1 LRVLW
6 SKTKVLAYIIRTRVV
21 EGRCK
26 SHLRKLVPQS
36 AGHPFIQICGVGSC
50 VSICGEKKICS
61 AEKGK
66 QSQFSRR
73 VMKKIF
79 RHLVV
84 MMGVGLWFILGGGSS
99 HSQNLPPVFDPVG
112 TCYVNEGDTL
122 NINLF
127 ATDPDGDILKIWVLG
142 SPPNVVFSDDG
153 EGYANFCWVPEFI
166 GPQSSS
172 GSPFELFFVASDGSL
187 ATQMEVKVNVINVN
201 RPPELILPDSFSI
214 GANTE
219 LVFQVRAEDKDKEEV
234 RIRAV
239 DLPGG
244 AGLDEEGIFSW
255 TPELADTGAHTP
267 VFEAIDLSGG
277 NDLKEAHIR
286 VIPPSP
292 YVLSIGMVE
301 VLVGGEVRVPIN
313 LNNPDTVS
321 GMELLIQYDPTT
333 YTFLGLTK
341 DGTRVSEWEYYV
353 CRERSEGLFELI
365 KIVGIADFPNELS
378 TLPLLP
384 GDGPIA
390 YLNFKMTS
398 NTQYAGLLIPLEF
411 YYFDFTDNT
420 LSNFGG
426 EFIPRDKINFTN
438 GGVLLEAGKTLLG
451 DINLNGIPFDVG
463 DPVVLARHLVYGTPL
478 NQQQL
483 LNSDVNQ
490 DGYWATLADLM
501 YMIMRIQEGGSPPY
515 VEPDPQTEVAKA
527 KVTISDQPA
536 MTSFSLGSET
546 EMGGLL
552 FVFKETNID
561 SGAIKLSPEIQDM
574 DIYTYQD
581 ADELKVMIISTE
593 GKCIHAGERCLFT
606 IEGEGALDSVEIS
619 ISDSEG
625 NLVGVK
631 TIYEQRS
638 TLPRAYSLSQN
649 YPNPFNPVTSI
660 QYAVGS
666 KQTKAADGGLWT
678 ADNSTQHV
686 TLKVYNI
693 LGQLV
698 RILVDEEKLPGTYQV
713 VWDGKDQNK
722 EEVSSGIYFYRLK
735 ASDYVE
741 AKKMILLK

>member
-1 LRVLW
+1 
-6 SKTKVLAYIIRTRVV
+6 
-21 EGRCK
+21 
-26 SHLRKLVPQS
+26 
-36 AGHPFIQICGVGSC
+36 
-50 VSICGEKKICS
+50 
-61 AEKGK
+61 
-66 QSQFSRR
+66 
-73 VMKKIF
+73 M
-79 RHLVV
+79 V
-84 MMGVGLWFILGGGSS
+84 MMGVGLCVIFGGGSS

-142 SPPNVVFSDDG
+142 SPPDVVFSDDG

-172 GSPFELFFVASDGSL
+172 GSPFEFFFVASDGSL
-187 ATQMEVKVNVINVN
+187 STQMEVKVNVINVN
-201 RPPELILPDSFSI
+201 RAPELILPDSFSI
-214 GANTE
+214 GATTE

-234 RIRAV
+234 RIGVV

-255 TPELADTGAHTP
+255 TPGLADTGAHTV

-292 YVLSIGMVE
+292 YVLSIGTVE
-301 VLVGGEVRVPIN
+301 ALVGGKVKIPIN

-321 GMELLIQYDPTT
+321 GMELLIRYDPTT

-341 DGTRVSEWEYYV
+341 NGTRVSEWEYHVY
-353 CRERSEGLFELI
+353 RERTGGLFELI

-378 TLPLLP
+378 TPSLSP
-384 GDGPIA
+384 GNGPIA
-390 YLNFKMTS
+390 YLDFKMTS

-411 YYFDFTDNT
+411 YYSDWDSTDNT
-420 LSNFGG
+420 LSTFWG
-426 EFIPRDKINFTN
+426 EFIFRDKINFTN
-438 GGVLLEAGKTLLG
+438 GGVLLEAGNTLLG

-490 DGYWATLADLM
+490 DGHWATLADLM
-501 YMIMRIQEGGSPPY
+501 YMIRRIQEGNSPPY
-515 VEPDPQTEVAKA
+515 GEPHPQTGVA
-527 KVTISDQPA
+527 KVTISDQPDA
-536 MTSFSLGSET
+536 TSFSLSSES

-552 FVFKETNID
+552 FVFKGTNID

-574 DIYTYQD
+574 ELYTYQNG
-581 ADELKVMIISTE
+581 DELKVMIISTE
-593 GKCIHAGERCLFT
+593 GKYIHAGDRSLFI
-606 IEGEGALDSVEIS
+606 IEGEESLDSVEIS

-631 TIYEQRS
+631 TTYGQRS
-638 TLPRAYSLSQN
+638 TLPRGYSLSQN
-649 YPNPFNPVTSI
+649 YPNPFNPVTTI
-660 QYAVGS
+660 RFKVE
-666 KQTKAADGGLWT
+666 GGR
-678 ADNSTQHV
+678 SMV
-686 TLKVYNI
+686 PIPITLKVYNI

-698 RILVDEEKLPGTYQV
+698 KILVDEEKLPGTYQV

-722 EEVSSGIYFYRLK
+722 EEVSSGIYFYKLK

>member
-1 LRVLW
+1 
-6 SKTKVLAYIIRTRVV
+6 
-21 EGRCK
+21 
-26 SHLRKLVPQS
+26 
-36 AGHPFIQICGVGSC
+36 
-50 VSICGEKKICS
+50 
-61 AEKGK
+61 
-66 QSQFSRR
+66 
-73 VMKKIF
+73 
-79 RHLVV
+79 
-84 MMGVGLWFILGGGSS
+84 MGVGLWFILGGGSS

-142 SPPNVVFSDDG
+142 SPPNVVFSDDV

-172 GSPFELFFVASDGSL
+172 GSPFKLFFVASDGSL
-187 ATQMEVKVNVINVN
+187 STQMEVKVNVINVN

-214 GANTE
+214 GATTE

-244 AGLDEEGIFSW
+244 AALDEEGIFSW
-255 TPELADTGAHTP
+255 TPELADTGGHMAT
-267 VFEAIDLSGG
+267 FEAVDLSGG
-277 NDLKEAHIR
+277 SELKEAHIR

-292 YVLSIGMVE
+292 YVLSIGMLE
-301 VLVGGEVRVPIN
+301 ALVGGEVRVPIN

-321 GMELLIQYDPTT
+321 GMELLIEYDPTT

-398 NTQYAGLLIPLEF
+398 NTQYAGFLIPLEF

-420 LSNFGG
+420 LSNFWG
-426 EFIPRDKINFTN
+426 EFIPRDKINLTN
-438 GGVLLEAGKTLLG
+438 GGVLLDAGKTLLG

-490 DGYWATLADLM
+490 DGHWATLADLI
-501 YMIMRIQEGGSPPY
+501 YIIMRIQEEGSPPY
-515 VEPDPQTEVAKA
+515 VEPGPQTEVA

-536 MTSFSLGSET
+536 MISFSMGSET

-552 FVFKETNID
+552 FVFKGTNIG
-561 SGAIKLSPEIQDM
+561 SETIKLSPEIQDM

-593 GKCIHAGERCLFT
+593 GKYIQAGDRCLFT

-638 TLPRAYSLSQN
+638 TLPHAYSLSQN
-649 YPNPFNPVTSI
+649 YPNPFNPVTI
-660 QYAVGS
+660 IRFKVEGGRS
-666 KQTKAADGGLWT
+666 K
-678 ADNSTQHV
+678 V
-686 TLKVYNI
+686 PIPITLKVYNI